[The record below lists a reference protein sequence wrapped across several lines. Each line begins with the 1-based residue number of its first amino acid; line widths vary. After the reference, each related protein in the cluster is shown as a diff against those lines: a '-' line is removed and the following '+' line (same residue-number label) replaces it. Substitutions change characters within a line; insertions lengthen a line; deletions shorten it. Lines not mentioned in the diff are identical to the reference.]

1 MKHDKDG
8 EFPRKFQRN
17 SHAIAM
23 QNPEFDQHNEEILSE
38 IGYSKDAI
46 VEPKEEDM
54 RFLADRG
61 ISEQPLWR
69 SYRD

>member
-8 EFPRKFQRN
+8 EFPRKFQRI

-46 VEPKEEDM
+46 VEPKEEDII
-54 RFLADRG
+54 R
-61 ISEQPLWR
+61 
-69 SYRD
+69 